1 MVIFLFVRVVLTVRE
16 EFMEREAG
24 SRLEDD
30 FAHLE
35 TRLLRLEKGWEEER
49 SS

>member
-1 MVIFLFVRVVLTVRE
+1 MVIFLFVRVVLALHE

-30 FAHLE
+30 FVRLE
-35 TRLLRLEKGWEEER
+35 TRLLKLE
-49 SS
+49 